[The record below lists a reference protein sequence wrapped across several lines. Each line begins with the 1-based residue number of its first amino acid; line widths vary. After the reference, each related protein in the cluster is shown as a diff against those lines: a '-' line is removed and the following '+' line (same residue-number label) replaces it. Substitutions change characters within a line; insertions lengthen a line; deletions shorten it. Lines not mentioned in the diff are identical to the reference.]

1 MNREKGVDFVIVSC
15 YGQEKID
22 YTRFNVESINRYW
35 KSVEHTIYLV
45 VNWFDKELE
54 MKLHKELFVDQ
65 DNIVILEGVDQTSK
79 GIRHIW
85 PHGGFTYDPNLNSD
99 TPARQ
104 GLIDGCMVGAGGYY
118 GAIATSKGVLEGD
131 REYVCV
137 LDQDAIFLDSHATEL
152 LKLLDKYKFVSNRWC
167 PGSIFNYLAKRG
179 TCDGSWD
186 DGMARIMLMLC
197 KRELYDEIESE
208 NYVERGIWKTS
219 PYNCDYRDIGGNMT
233 WYAKQKDYDWFI
245 LKNSYRDRFR
255 SDNGLWKENLLDYPW
270 GEQAWLDEIPI
281 FFHATQGGRRG
292 FDEFNRWS
300 REVKKYLEIVGIK

>member
-1 MNREKGVDFVIVSC
+1 MNRKNGVDFVIVSC
-15 YGQEKID
+15 YGHEKID

-45 VNWFDKELE
+45 VNWFEKELE
-54 MKLHKELFVDQ
+54 MKLHKELFGDQ

-85 PHGGFTYDPNLNSD
+85 HHGGFTYDPKLNPN

-118 GAIATSKGVLEGD
+118 GSIATSKGVLEGG

-137 LDQDAIFLDSHATEL
+137 LDQDAIFLNSHATEL

-179 TCDGSWD
+179 TCDGSWG

-219 PYNCDYRDIGGNMT
+219 PYNCDYRDIGGQMT

-245 LKNSYRDRFR
+245 LKNSYRDTFR
-255 SDNGLWKENLLDYPW
+255 KDNGLWKENLLDYPW

-300 REVKKYLEIVGIK
+300 REVKKYLDIN